1 MLNYRL
7 LNSPIELD
15 ISTSTLYLFNVFDSV
30 NRAKDDASK
39 KVLAFVQSNCV
50 CQKNMFENL
59 KWK

>member
-30 NRAKDDASK
+30 NRAKDDANK

-50 CQKNMFENL
+50 C
-59 KWK
+59 